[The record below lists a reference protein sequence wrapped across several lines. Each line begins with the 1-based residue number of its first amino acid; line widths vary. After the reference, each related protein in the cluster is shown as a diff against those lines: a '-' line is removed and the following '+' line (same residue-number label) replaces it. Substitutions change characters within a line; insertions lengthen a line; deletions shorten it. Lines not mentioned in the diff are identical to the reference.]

1 MDIKISCLELDLL
14 SSNSMCN
21 LFDGKDYI
29 VIGERIYIKI
39 KGMSLSDVHWPRATT
54 ILIVI
59 MMVHVECCCG
69 A

>member
-14 SSNSMCN
+14 SSNNMCN

-54 ILIVI
+54 ILNDDYDDRF
-59 MMVHVECCCG
+59 
-69 A
+69 